1 MKEHRIKL
9 LDSEAGME
17 KLEQAGKTA
26 MLIAVDH
33 QLAGVVAVADTV
45 KDTSKEAIARMQDLG
60 LEVIMLT
67 GDNQRTAEAI
77 SGQVGVSHVIAEV
90 LPAQKSDEIEK
101 LQKQGKQVA
110 MVGDGI
116 NDEIGRASC
125 RESIKC
131 SDEIC

>member
-1 MKEHRIKL
+1 MNEQRIEI
-9 LDSEAGME
+9 LDTEATME
-17 KLEQAGKTA
+17 KLELDGKTA
-26 MLIAVDH
+26 MHIAVNN

-90 LPAQKSDEIEK
+90 LPAHKSDEIEN
-101 LQKQGKQVA
+101 LQKQGTEVA
-110 MVGDGI
+110 MVGDGLT
-116 NDEIGRASC
+116 DAPAPAT
-125 RESIKC
+125 
-131 SDEIC
+131 